1 LRWNISIVAS
11 IVLAVVLLPPG
22 ATAQG
27 SPAEGTAE
35 GFQPL
40 TYPDRVVYSEGD
52 SALWSEQGFDDS
64 GWKDIWIAGL
74 PAEKTNYWI
83 RNHVTLINSDTAMP
97 YDHAIEVGILGSY
110 EIYWDGIPIGHNGII
125 GDSSESEIPGTI
137 GKVFRVPS
145 SLYRPGEHV
154 VSLRVS
160 SYHSQDELRS
170 RHYHFFI
177 GPHEAFLKH
186 GYQANILPLMM
197 QGGIIIIG
205 LYYLIMYGFYQRKSP
220 VLVFSLLCFAMALL
234 IFVESYRDLFNYSY
248 QWHWHRMI
256 FVLGLSGTVSLLLI
270 TFCMKRFD
278 LPKLVPIA
286 AVTTA
291 LMILLATLDIGF
303 DYRSYLVFAIG
314 LICSLGIV
322 GVARWQGK
330 AGAGLTLAG
339 LAITAAMMLLL
350 PGQFMD
356 KYLFLSFGILA
367 LFILGSLTQS
377 LRKQQQEHD
386 AAIINSS
393 RLEIELLKKNI
404 QPHFILNTL
413 TAVEEWIE
421 ESPAT
426 AIKFIDALADE
437 FRIMSKMAHEKLVPL
452 AQELDLCESHLKI
465 MSYRK
470 NVDFR
475 LSAVIGDPVDIPPA
489 IFHTLIE
496 NAITHNN
503 YREGIIEFKLRQEL
517 SDGHLRFVFSSP
529 GIARKLDSRKEN
541 QTRGTGLK
549 YIRARLE
556 ESFAGSW
563 QLEETQSADEWVT
576 AITIPMDV
584 LAHSAGEPV
593 HA

>member
-1 LRWNISIVAS
+1 MAM
-11 IVLAVVLLPPG
+11 LLPPWV
-22 ATAQG
+22 TAQ
-27 SPAEGTAE
+27 STFSELGTE
-35 GFQPL
+35 DFQPL
-40 TYPDRVVYSEGD
+40 TFPDRVVYIEGD
-52 SALWSEQGFDDS
+52 QKFWSKQDFDDS
-64 GWKDIWIAGL
+64 KWTDIFLTGL
-74 PAEKTNYWI
+74 PAKQTQYWI
-83 RNHVTLINSDTAMP
+83 RNHLTLLNSDTAMP

-110 EIYWDGIPIGHNGII
+110 EIYWDGVPIGHNGKI
-125 GDSSESEIPGTI
+125 GDSSQSEIPGSI

-160 SYHSQDELRS
+160 SYHSQDKLRS
-170 RHYHFFI
+170 RHYHLFI
-177 GPHEAFLKH
+177 GPHEALLKR
-186 GYQANILPLMM
+186 GYQVNILPLMM

-205 LYYLIMYGFYQRKSP
+205 LYYLIMYGFYQRKTP
-220 VLVFSLLCFAMALL
+220 IIVFSLLCFAMAQL
-234 IFVESYRDLFNYSY
+234 IFVESYRDLFNYGY
-248 QWHWHRMI
+248 QWHWHRM
-256 FVLGLSGTVSLLLI
+256 VLVLVLSSVVSLLLI
-270 TFCMKRFD
+270 TFCMQRFD
-278 LPKLVPIA
+278 MPKKMPVMTGA
-286 AVTTA
+286 AL
-291 LMILLATLDIGF
+291 LMLLLATLDIGF

-314 LICSLGIV
+314 LTGSLLMV
-322 GVARWQGK
+322 GLARWQGK
-330 AGAGLTLAG
+330 PGAGLTLSG
-339 LAITAAMMLLL
+339 LAITAVMMLVF
-350 PGQFMD
+350 PSQFMD

-367 LFILGSLTQS
+367 LFILGSLTLS

-421 ESPAT
+421 ESPPT
-426 AIKFIDALADE
+426 AIKFIDALAGE

-475 LSAVIGDPVDIPPA
+475 LNAVVDYPVDVPPA

-503 YREGIIEFKLRQEL
+503 YRKGVIEFKLTQEI
-517 SDGHLRFVFSSP
+517 SDGHLRFDFSSP
-529 GIARKLDSRKEN
+529 DMARKLASHEEVP
-541 QTRGTGLK
+541 TSGTGLK

-556 ESFAGSW
+556 ESFADNW
-563 QLEETQSADEWVT
+563 KLEETQQVDEWVT
-576 AITIPMDV
+576 AITLPLDEAV
-584 LAHSAGEPV
+584 HLAREPLNV
-593 HA
+593 

>member
-1 LRWNISIVAS
+1 MRWNFSIVAS
-11 IVLAVVLLPPG
+11 IVLAVALLALG
-22 ATAQG
+22 VTAEG
-27 SPAEGTAE
+27 SPTEGTAE

-40 TYPDRVVYSEGD
+40 TYPVRVVYSEGD
-52 SALWSEQGFDDS
+52 RKPWSEQAFDDTE
-64 GWKDIWIAGL
+64 WTDIWAAGL

-97 YDHAIEVGILGSY
+97 YDHAVMIGVLGSY
-110 EIYWDGIPIGHNGII
+110 EIYWDGVLIGHNGKV
-125 GDSSESEIPGTI
+125 GDSTESEIPGTI
-137 GKVFRVPS
+137 EKIFRVPS

-177 GPHEAFLKH
+177 GPYEAFLKR
-186 GYQANILPLMM
+186 GYQTNILPLMM

-205 LYYLIMYGFYQRKSP
+205 LYYLIMYGFYQRKPP

-248 QWHWHRMI
+248 QWHWHRMV
-256 FVLGLSGTVSLLLI
+256 FVLVLSGTVSLLLI

-278 LPKLVPIA
+278 LPGQVPIA
-286 AVTTA
+286 IATTA
-291 LMILLATLDIGF
+291 LMALLATLNIGF
-303 DYRSYLVFAIG
+303 DYRSYFVFAIG
-314 LICSLGIV
+314 LVCSLAIV

-330 AGAGLTLAG
+330 AGAGLTLTG
-339 LAITAAMMLLL
+339 LAITAAIMLLL

-367 LFILGSLTQS
+367 LFILGSLTLS
-377 LRKQQQEHD
+377 LRKQQQEHN
-386 AAIINSS
+386 AALLNSS

-452 AQELDLCESHLKI
+452 DQELDLCESHLKI

-475 LSAVIGDPVDIPPA
+475 LSAVISDPVDIPPA

-503 YREGIIEFKLRQEL
+503 YREGVIEFKLRQEI
-517 SDGHLRFVFSSP
+517 SDGHLHFVFSSP
-529 GIARKLDSRKEN
+529 GIARKLDSREEN

-556 ESFAGSW
+556 ESFAGNW
-563 QLEETQSADEWVT
+563 KLEETQIADEWVT

-584 LAHSAGEPV
+584 PTHSDREPV
-593 HA
+593 NA